1 MSNIKINKIN
11 DSEVEIIGEVE
22 AGEFM
27 KYWQPTIKKLGE
39 QITLAGFR
47 KGNAPEKLLLEK
59 LGEEKVLIEMADTV
73 FAKLY
78 PEILTEHKI
87 DAIGQPQVSITKLA
101 KNNPLGFTIK
111 TAIVPALKLPDYK
124 KIAKETV
131 AKAEKPAEVTDKEI
145 EDVISELQKQRAMSL
160 EENKD
165 LKPEDKDKLVLPEI
179 TDDFVKTLGKFE
191 NVADFK
197 VKIKENLG
205 AEKEFRAKEKTR
217 LAIMDAIAEK
227 IEVTIPDILVQS
239 ELDKMVQ
246 ELKYETSR
254 MGLKFD
260 DYLIHIKKTED
271 ELKHNWKTDAEKR
284 VKLGLVVNAIIDD
297 AKLTVSKQE
306 LGDEVSHMIGHMDG
320 KIPAEKDMPRLH
332 AYAENTILH
341 KKVFELLEQKWN

>member
-1 MSNIKINKIN
+1 MTNIKINKIN

-22 AGEFM
+22 SVEFM
-27 KYWQPTIKKLGE
+27 KHWTPVVKKLNE
-39 QITLAGFR
+39 QVTLDGFR
-47 KGNAPEKLLLEK
+47 KGNAPEKILLEK
-59 LGEEKVLIEMADTV
+59 IGEEKVLIEMADTV

-101 KNNPLGFTIK
+101 KDNPLGFTIK
-111 TAIVPALKLPDYK
+111 TAIVPTLKLPDYK

-131 AKAEKPAEVTDKEI
+131 AKTEKPTEVTDKEI
-145 EDVISELQKQRAMSL
+145 EDVIFELQKQRAMSL

-179 TDDFVKTLGKFE
+179 TDEFVKTLGKFE

-197 VKIKENLG
+197 AKIRENLG
-205 AEKEFRAKEKTR
+205 SDKEFRAKEKTR

-227 IEVTIPDILVQS
+227 IEVTIPDILVES
-239 ELDKMVQ
+239 ELNKMVQ
-246 ELKYETSR
+246 ELKYETNR

-260 DYLIHIKKTED
+260 DYLIHLKKTED
-271 ELKHNWKTDAEKR
+271 ELKHNWKADAEKR

-297 AKLTVSKQE
+297 AKLEATKEE
-306 LGDEVSHMIGHMDG
+306 LEHEVSHMLGHMGDQQ
-320 KIPAEKDMPRLH
+320 PSDKDLPRVH
-332 AYAENTILH
+332 SYAENTILH
-341 KKVFELLEQKWN
+341 KKVFELLENNK

>member
-1 MSNIKINKIN
+1 MANIKINKIN

-22 AGEFM
+22 AVEFM
-27 KYWQPTIKKLGE
+27 KHWTPVVKKLNE
-39 QITLAGFR
+39 QVTLDGFR
-47 KGNAPEKLLLEK
+47 KGNAPEKILLEK
-59 LGEEKVLIEMADTV
+59 IGEEKVLIEMADTV

-101 KNNPLGFTIK
+101 KDNPLGFTIK
-111 TAIVPALKLPDYK
+111 TAIVPVLKLPDYK
-124 KIAKETV
+124 KIAKEAV
-131 AKAEKPAEVTDKEI
+131 AKAEKPSEVTDKEI
-145 EDVISELQKQRAMSL
+145 EDVIFELQKQRAMSL

-165 LKPEDKDKLVLPEI
+165 LKPEDKDKLILPEI

-197 VKIKENLG
+197 AKIKENLG
-205 AEKEFRAKEKTR
+205 SEKEFRAKEKNR

-254 MGLKFD
+254 MGLKFE
-260 DYLIHIKKTED
+260 DYLIHLKKTED
-271 ELKHNWKTDAEKR
+271 ELKHNWKADAEKR

-297 AKLTVSKQE
+297 AKLEATKEE
-306 LGDEVSHMIGHMDG
+306 LEHEVSHMLSHMGDQQ
-320 KIPAEKDMPRLH
+320 PSDKDLPRVH
-332 AYAENTILH
+332 SYAENTILH
-341 KKVFELLEQKWN
+341 KKVFELLENNK

>member
-11 DSEVEIIGEVE
+11 DSEVEIIVEV
-22 AGEFM
+22 AVTEFM
-27 KYWQPTIKKLGE
+27 KHWTPVVKKLNE
-39 QITLAGFR
+39 QVSIDGFR
-47 KGNAPEKLLLEK
+47 KGNAPEKILLEK
-59 LGEEKVLIEMADTV
+59 IGEEKVLIEMADTV

-101 KNNPLGFTIK
+101 KDNPLGFTIK
-111 TAIVPALKLPDYK
+111 TAIVPTLKLPDYK

-131 AKAEKPAEVTDKEI
+131 AKAEKPSEVTDKEI
-145 EDVISELQKQRAMSL
+145 EDVVTELQKQRAMSL
-160 EENKD
+160 DENKD

-191 NVADFK
+191 NVTDFK
-197 VKIKENLG
+197 DKIKENLG
-205 AEKEFRAKEKTR
+205 SEKEFRAKEKNR

-260 DYLIHIKKTED
+260 DYLIHLKKTED
-271 ELKHNWKTDAEKR
+271 ELKHNWKADAEKR

-297 AKLTVSKQE
+297 AKLEATKEE
-306 LGDEVSHMIGHMDG
+306 LEHEVSRMLSRMGDQQ
-320 KIPAEKDMPRLH
+320 PSDKDLPRVH
-332 AYAENTILH
+332 SYAENTILH
-341 KKVFELLEQKWN
+341 KKVFELLENNK